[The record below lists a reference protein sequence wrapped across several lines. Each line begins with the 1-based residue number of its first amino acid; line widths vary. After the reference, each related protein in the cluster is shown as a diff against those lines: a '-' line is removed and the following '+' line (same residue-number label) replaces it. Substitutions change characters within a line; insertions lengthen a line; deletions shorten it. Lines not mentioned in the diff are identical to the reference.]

1 LPDDMDGSAMLPSGS
16 SGGFAAGGILGGS
29 SLVQSLVESSR
40 SGEGN
45 FLFGND
51 RAITNPPNW
60 HSLASTDLYN
70 SAVNDNDPS
79 SAQADSQ
86 SWISQAKE
94 LKQVADDLY
103 QAITELSSAWVGQ
116 GSGAAQGALAEI
128 ASAGAKSG
136 EAARVMGERME
147 RQAEAAAEVKK
158 MPPPEEFDHDKAL
171 KAILAGGPA
180 GMAAD
185 LKEQHD
191 KAEAVKE
198 EQVRYFNSYTSAMS
212 EIDSSTPSFGPESI
226 GLGSPQDS
234 GTTSAGSLG

>member
-1 LPDDMDGSAMLPSGS
+1 
-16 SGGFAAGGILGGS
+16 
-29 SLVQSLVESSR
+29 
-40 SGEGN
+40 
-45 FLFGND
+45 
-51 RAITNPPNW
+51 
-60 HSLASTDLYN
+60 
-70 SAVNDNDPS
+70 
-79 SAQADSQ
+79 
-86 SWISQAKE
+86 
-94 LKQVADDLY
+94 
-103 QAITELSSAWVGQ
+103 
-116 GSGAAQGALAEI
+116 LAEI

-234 GTTSAGSLG
+234 GTTSAGSLGAGNVAAPNVAGSADGQTPMQLSQLGGGANAAANG